1 MAAVFDIESWSK
13 DCIILSKS
21 KRDAVT
27 ATKLT
32 DANVSNVFP
41 QIDVSATNAIFK
53 QQIQNCLYQFVTVS
67 TLDDKKLLEQS
78 KTGFERSIKWNKY
91 RAEMSNQAKSNYW
104 NYLIDPTFNKVN
116 SLFLWSFENKKDII
130 FFSKYYTPKVEIK
143 YFNG

>member
-53 QQIQNCLYQFVTVS
+53 QQIQNCLYQFVTLS

-78 KTGFERSIKWNKY
+78 KTGFKRTVK
-91 RAEMSNQAKSNYW
+91 
-104 NYLIDPTFNKVN
+104 
-116 SLFLWSFENKKDII
+116 
-130 FFSKYYTPKVEIK
+130 
-143 YFNG
+143 

>member
-53 QQIQNCLYQFVTVS
+53 QQIQNCLYQFVTLS

-78 KTGFERSIKWNKY
+78 KTGFKRTIK
-91 RAEMSNQAKSNYW
+91 
-104 NYLIDPTFNKVN
+104 
-116 SLFLWSFENKKDII
+116 
-130 FFSKYYTPKVEIK
+130 
-143 YFNG
+143 

>member
-1 MAAVFDIESWSK
+1 MAAVFDIDSWSK

-91 RAEMSNQAKSNYW
+91 RAEMSNQAKSNY
-104 NYLIDPTFNKVN
+104 
-116 SLFLWSFENKKDII
+116 
-130 FFSKYYTPKVEIK
+130 
-143 YFNG
+143 

>member
-53 QQIQNCLYQFVTVS
+53 QQIQNCLYQFVTLS

-78 KTGFERSIKWNKY
+78 KTGFKRTIKWNKY
-91 RAEMSNQAKSNYW
+91 RAEMSNQAKSNY
-104 NYLIDPTFNKVN
+104 
-116 SLFLWSFENKKDII
+116 
-130 FFSKYYTPKVEIK
+130 
-143 YFNG
+143 

>member
-1 MAAVFDIESWSK
+1 MAAVFDIDSWSK

-53 QQIQNCLYQFVTVS
+53 QQIQNCLYQFVTLS

-78 KTGFERSIKWNKY
+78 KTGFKRTIK
-91 RAEMSNQAKSNYW
+91 
-104 NYLIDPTFNKVN
+104 
-116 SLFLWSFENKKDII
+116 
-130 FFSKYYTPKVEIK
+130 
-143 YFNG
+143 

>member
-53 QQIQNCLYQFVTVS
+53 QQIQNCLYQFVTLS

-78 KTGFERSIKWNKY
+78 KTGFKRTIKWNKF
-91 RAEMSNQAKSNYW
+91 RAEMSNQAKSNY
-104 NYLIDPTFNKVN
+104 
-116 SLFLWSFENKKDII
+116 
-130 FFSKYYTPKVEIK
+130 
-143 YFNG
+143 